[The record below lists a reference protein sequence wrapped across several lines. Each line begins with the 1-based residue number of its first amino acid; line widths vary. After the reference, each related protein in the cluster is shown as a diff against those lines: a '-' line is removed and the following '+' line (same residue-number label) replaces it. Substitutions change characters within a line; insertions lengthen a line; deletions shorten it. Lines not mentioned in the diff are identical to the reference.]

1 MKYKII
7 AEYER
12 FYVCEYETKI
22 GKIRESF
29 IKDKNIKVKDG
40 YVIVKPPAEQYHEG
54 LPS

>member
-12 FYVCEYETKI
+12 FYLCEYETKL

-29 IKDKNIKVKDG
+29 MKDKDIKVEDG
-40 YVIVKPPAEQYHEG
+40 YVIVKNSSNEEAKWI
-54 LPS
+54 